1 MIMAIFVDTG
11 KRHSRRVGWVIDHHR
26 AAAMD
31 AVMDKEKIMKSL
43 LPIDAGPL
51 ANARH
56 IEPLAHVNIQFG
68 HMLGHG
74 TRIAPAWPS
83 R

>member
-1 MIMAIFVDTG
+1 
-11 KRHSRRVGWVIDHHR
+11 
-26 AAAMD
+26 
-31 AVMDKEKIMKSL
+31 MDKEKIMKSL